1 MAAEGTTPDPIE
13 PPTGDGLREPPRARA
28 LPGELKPLTW
38 SDERGPI
45 TDDEALGVLRRRRR
59 VEAASVSRTGGDR
72 AARGPRAVPDRLPAA
87 DAARQ
92 PTMFRLPPRLLARAH
107 ARAELEAVPLTTIVE
122 ELLAGYADGVPQEP
136 SAVHDRLRAAG
147 LKWQRR

>member
-1 MAAEGTTPDPIE
+1 M
-13 PPTGDGLREPPRARA
+13 PRGNPRCSGCRRGCW
-28 LPGELKPLTW
+28 PG
-38 SDERGPI
+38 
-45 TDDEALGVLRRRRR
+45 
-59 VEAASVSRTGGDR
+59 
-72 AARGPRAVPDRLPAA
+72 
-87 DAARQ
+87 
-92 PTMFRLPPRLLARAH
+92 AH